1 MLQEVTATMN
11 VVGDTKDLIAFLDN
25 QESIAETLRG
35 FGLELNEELN
45 VTTNQSEETDFWQN
59 ANYGARE
66 RPQLAAGIT
75 PRVETVSGR
84 MFVTVNVDEN
94 WRPFEIFLRVG
105 KCGEVEHAHLEGLA
119 RMVSYCLRIGGQ
131 VEGIIDQLKGITSE
145 PVWDRGV
152 LVRSAE
158 DGVALVLRQ
167 LIDGEYDYL
176 LERMLGPRQADAS
189 RAAGVEPRLVV
200 DEIEPPALSGRSQSK
215 SVATGDRRG
224 LSRGISCM
232 KCSGRVVFQEGCMKC
247 LECGY
252 SKCD

>member
-1 MLQEVTATMN
+1 MLHQATATMN
-11 VVGDTKDLIAFLDN
+11 VVGDAKDLMAFPDN
-25 QESIAETLRG
+25 RESIAETLRG

-45 VTTNQSEETDFWQN
+45 LTTNQSDEVDVRQN

-66 RPQLAAGIT
+66 RPRLAAGIT

-119 RMVSYCLRIGGQ
+119 RIVSYCLRIGGQ
-131 VEGIIDQLKGITSE
+131 VEGIIDQLTGITSE

-167 LIDGEYDYL
+167 VMGGEYDYL
-176 LERMLGPRQADAS
+176 LERMLGPRPNDANRATGAET
-189 RAAGVEPRLVV
+189 RAASQG
-200 DEIEPPALSGRSQSK
+200 DEA
-215 SVATGDRRG
+215 A
-224 LSRGISCM
+224 
-232 KCSGRVVFQEGCMKC
+232 
-247 LECGY
+247 
-252 SKCD
+252 